1 MGSLI
6 DTTTDTKHTKERY
19 SRKIIVYL
27 EGDDDVAIYKNC
39 WFNNLLSTIDFFP
52 AKHGPSGLSG
62 CNGVYENVSI
72 DRLAG
77 VNAYGIS
84 DRDALISK
92 AINLA
97 NETND
102 ETYFNAIHKKF
113 PHQHFTLYWE
123 LENYLIDPKSLEEER
138 ADATSLGTTRS
149 LDDVIHELCLHCI
162 TTIPHAACNSFL
174 QSNGRRKIGDGATNQ
189 HPDRNAVQ
197 AFVDSY
203 ILKPEDTAEYSR
215 HLADVE
221 AFDLPKADD
230 SARLAAI
237 RRRIHGKAVLIRF
250 CHVHSMGNSE
260 IRFRLARKLNTSPPA
275 DVAQKLQHWIT
286 TR

>member
-6 DTTTDTKHTKERY
+6 DTTSDTKHIKERY

-27 EGDDDVAIYKNC
+27 EGDDDVAFYKNY
-39 WFNNLLSTIDFFP
+39 WFNNLLSKIDFFP
-52 AKHGPSGLSG
+52 AEEGPSRLSG
-62 CNGVYENVSI
+62 CNGVYKNVSI

-84 DRDALISK
+84 DRDALISR
-92 AINLA
+92 ALDLA
-97 NETND
+97 NEAKD
-102 ETYFNAIHKKF
+102 AVYLNAIQKKF

-138 ADATSLGTTRS
+138 ADATNLGTTRPLS
-149 LDDVIHELCLHCI
+149 DVIHELCLHCI
-162 TTIPHAACNSFL
+162 TTIPHAAYNSFL
-174 QSNGRRKIGDGATNQ
+174 QSKGQCKIGDGATNP
-189 HPDRNAVQ
+189 HPDRHAVQ
-197 AFVDSY
+197 AFVDSR

-237 RRRIHGKAVLIRF
+237 RRRIHGKAVLFRF
-250 CHVHSMGNSE
+250 RHVHNMGNSE
-260 IRFRLARKLNTSPPA
+260 IRFRLARKLSTSPPA